1 MTDPRPGPQA
11 QHGAQLLIDL
21 GPTALFVIAYNVLL
35 RIPATE
41 ESAVYYA
48 TATFIAAT
56 LLAIGYSLWKTGRV
70 APVLIVTG
78 VIVTT
83 FGGLTIALHDPT
95 FIQLKPTAL
104 NWFFAAALAGSV
116 LIKQNAW
123 RLMFG
128 HAFNL
133 PDRIWKVLALRW
145 AGFFV
150 CMGVV
155 NEILRHMLTTQGWV
169 TWHFPALFTPTV
181 LFAMLN
187 APLMLKHHVAPSAE
201 PSR

>member
-83 FGGLTIALHDPT
+83 F
-95 FIQLKPTAL
+95 
-104 NWFFAAALAGSV
+104 AGSV